1 MRSPAI
7 VIAAEMDDLAG
18 LVPRTHRLIR
28 EESMLFRSLSAW
40 LVAATLVASASLAP
54 SHAFAQ
60 SPGFPAQ
67 GQSGQGQTGQ
77 VPVIQV
83 PAGQAAGLGAPAEQG
98 PQAPEQQL
106 LPCPF
111 EPLDANHEAYVR
123 QLLDYWESSTQQIQR
138 FHCSFTRW
146 EFDPVFG
153 PAPDPT
159 TGELKAMVLARGE
172 IKYELPDKAL
182 VDLTH
187 KWNFIAATAEA
198 AEHYDPAP
206 EVQLERFIT
215 DGSFVYEFDFNAQQ
229 VKKRE
234 LPPEMRGR
242 TIADGPIPF
251 IFGAEAEK
259 MLQRYWIR
267 VVTPPEA
274 AENGEYWMEAYPK
287 FAGDRSEFHHVRV
300 ILDGQEFLPVAL
312 EVYAANYTE
321 ANPAFVTYKFEDRR
335 KNPNDNLFIIQRR
348 PFYEPQIPSG
358 WQLVEIPL
366 ASPEFPGSPTPRV
379 GETPVPEIR

>member
-1 MRSPAI
+1 MQ
-7 VIAAEMDDLAG
+7 
-18 LVPRTHRLIR
+18 
-28 EESMLFRSLSAW
+28 FRSLLSR
-40 LVAATLVASASLAP
+40 LAAAILVASLWAIPSQAHAQTSGLQAP
-54 SHAFAQ
+54 
-60 SPGFPAQ
+60 
-67 GQSGQGQTGQ
+67 GQTGQ
-77 VPVIQV
+77 VPVIQTPV
-83 PAGQAAGLGAPAEQG
+83 GQAPGLAAPAEQG
-98 PQAPEQQL
+98 PQAPEEQL

-111 EPLDANHEAYVR
+111 EPLDANHEAYVH
-123 QLLDYWESSTQQIQR
+123 QLLDYWESSTKQIER

-182 VDLTH
+182 VDCTQ

-215 DGSFVYEFDFNAQQ
+215 DGSFVYEFDFNSQQ

-251 IFGAEAEK
+251 IFGAEAAK
-259 MLQRYWIR
+259 MLARYWIR

-274 AENGEYWMEAYPK
+274 AEKGEYWLEAYPK

-300 ILDGQEFLPVAL
+300 ILDGTEFLPVAL
-312 EVYAANYTE
+312 EVYAASYTE
-321 ANPAFVTYKFEDRR
+321 ANPAFMTYKFEDRR
-335 KNPNDNLFIIQRR
+335 KNPNNSLFIIQRR

-366 ASPEFPGSPTPRV
+366 AAPELPGSPAPRV
-379 GETPVPEIR
+379 GETGVPEVR